1 MVEAQ
6 GAGAV
11 LEVLLEQGNSLI
23 EPARVPV
30 DAGERAARAEGVGMI
45 GAQDSG
51 EVGEV
56 LLEEGD
62 GFVESARVPVGAGE
76 TVA

>member
-45 GAQDSG
+45 GAQGAGD
-51 EVGEV
+51 VVEV
-56 LLEEGD
+56 LLEQMD
-62 GFVESARVPVGAGE
+62 GFVEPARIPVGAGE

>member
-11 LEVLLEQGNSLI
+11 FEVLLEEGDGLV
-23 EPARVPV
+23 EPARIPV

-45 GAQDSG
+45 GAQG
-51 EVGEV
+51 AGAVFEV

-62 GFVESARVPVGAGE
+62 GFVESARIPVGASE
-76 TVA
+76 AVP

>member
-11 LEVLLEQGNSLI
+11 FEVLLEKGDGLV
-23 EPARVPV
+23 EPPGCLVS
-30 DAGERAARAEGVGMI
+30 AGEVAARGQGLRMVGTRETY
-45 GAQDSG
+45 

-56 LLEEGD
+56 LLKEGD
-62 GFVESARVPVGAGE
+62 GFVQSARIPVGASE
-76 TVA
+76 AVA

>member
-11 LEVLLEQGNSLI
+11 FEVLLK
-23 EPARVPV
+23 
-30 DAGERAARAEGVGMI
+30 
-45 GAQDSG
+45 
-51 EVGEV
+51 
-56 LLEEGD
+56 EGD
-62 GFVESARVPVGAGE
+62 GFVEPARILVYAGERAACAEGVWMVGTRETGEFLEVLLVQGDGFVEPARIPEGAGE

>member
-11 LEVLLEQGNSLI
+11 FEVLLEEGDGLI
-23 EPARVPV
+23 EFAGCLVG
-30 DAGERAARAEGVGMI
+30 AGEVAARGQGLRMVGTRETY
-45 GAQDSG
+45 

-62 GFVESARVPVGAGE
+62 GLIQSARIPVGASE
-76 TVA
+76 AVA